1 MKAVSHILR
10 SKKSNIISVSP
21 GDSVRQA
28 LQIMADTDVGAV
40 LVLDQGRLAGIL
52 SERDYARK
60 IVLKGKASLD
70 TKVSEIMSD
79 RVICAALNTTL
90 DEAMAIMS
98 ERAIRH
104 LPVVDAANKVLGVIS
119 MRDLVREIISD
130 QSFEIEQLVKYIAT

>member
-1 MKAVSHILR
+1 VKAVSHILR